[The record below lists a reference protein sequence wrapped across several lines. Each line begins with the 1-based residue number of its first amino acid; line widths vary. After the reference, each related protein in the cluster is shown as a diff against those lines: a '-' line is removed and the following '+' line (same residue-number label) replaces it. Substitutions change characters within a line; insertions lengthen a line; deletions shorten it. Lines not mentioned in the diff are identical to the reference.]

1 MAGSI
6 ITGNPHSYQLLLTNF
21 QAALTNPLNDRCLFL
36 TQLLQDAQLKEL
48 QYVFPS
54 LVENIFGF
62 RTGIDWGL
70 LTLDKDVQAKE
81 FENFR
86 RLLAPDG
93 PILRIA
99 NKFTE
104 EFCPKFEFPIAC
116 LPTPSQTL
124 LQEGKVPAL
133 YANKLQILNPGIF
146 PSTLQLNAFEFYFF
160 HFTYFIV
167 NPTLKNSMSNINL
180 QDTVYAHILEDYL
193 SSFLP
198 TDNRAVPLYQTQ
210 SNVQHSPILTSS
222 LSANYGSI
230 HGSGDHLQALN
241 SPTISPGRP
250 DFLSPLKQKP
260 SLLKKGTVLM
270 VASPNSNSSYGFGN
284 SPAESWRSET
294 FILILKEMYLNQNSL
309 DHQKNS
315 YVLMPKTFIPSHYHI
330 WMVRIMVKHLHFF
343 FNSTLSSNQSSG
355 HGQIMIDSLGR
366 LKSLGMTQL
375 IQKEM
380 YCFLKSVFDHWPL
393 DASFRVPLETYL
405 SYIQPWRYI
414 QCDLDPSVWQKF
426 MTENLLFY
434 TTIFQQVLRRFLR
447 MDLSCPKNA
456 YMLFRLTKVI
466 CTSELRDMIMQ
477 AERGSL
483 SKSSNLGISSYIQ
496 HSPEK
501 FSLHKNS
508 QLEMTAFSYLPL
520 FSEPVFMLVT
530 HLLTAIYAAR
540 EKASIQNAT
549 IGNTNKSFLAKM
561 RSFFETSDDAI
572 NSDDNSPSDIRKTAS
587 YLETSSKALCD
598 FFREVSPPT
607 LNSPP
612 ASLINSPSC
621 SSFNNNRSERMDNSK
636 LHKLSMAE
644 RNQLLRKEKKPV
656 INYNG
661 NPDLQPVRTYENAF
675 LVRLCN
681 EISQQVNEKYAAEIH
696 HLYYRDSLLGKM
708 CRRILSKPATYF
720 DVNKSKDMMSVSW
733 TPVHLPPR
741 INLRVLANKHLLA
754 YFFVLLLSLYLYGY
768 NPITSIL
775 LLFVLYAFLLFLF
788 SLIYPVPIHSED
800 D

>member
-6 ITGNPHSYQLLLTNF
+6 ITGNTQSYQLLLTNF
-21 QAALTNPLNDRCLFL
+21 QTALTNPLNDRCVFL
-36 TQLLQDAQLKEL
+36 TQLLQDTPLKEL
-48 QYVFPS
+48 QYVFPN

-70 LTLDKDVQAKE
+70 LTLEKDIQAKE
-81 FENFR
+81 FDSFR
-86 RLLAPDG
+86 KLLAPDG
-93 PILRIA
+93 PILKIA

-104 EFCPKFEFPIAC
+104 EFCPKFEFSIAC
-116 LPTPSQTL
+116 LPIPSQTM

-133 YANKLQILNPGIF
+133 YVNKLQILNPGIF

-167 NPTLKNSMSNINL
+167 NPTLKNSLSNVNQ
-180 QDTVYAHILEDYL
+180 QDTLYAHLLEDYL

-198 TDNRAVPLYQTQ
+198 TDNRAVPLFQTP
-210 SNVQHSPILTSS
+210 SNIQHSPILTSS
-222 LSANYGSI
+222 LSSNYGSA
-230 HGSGDHLQALN
+230 HVSSDHLPTLN
-241 SPTISPGRP
+241 THNTSPGRP

-270 VASPNSNSSYGFGN
+270 VASPSSNSSYGFGT
-284 SPAESWRSET
+284 SPVESWRSET
-294 FILILKEMYLNQNSL
+294 FILILKEIYLNQNTL
-309 DHQKNS
+309 DNQKTS
-315 YVLMPKTFIPSHYHI
+315 YVLIPKTFIPSHYHI

-405 SYIQPWRYI
+405 SYIQPWRYV
-414 QCDLDPSVWQKF
+414 QSDLDPPVWQKF

-434 TTIFQQVLRRFLR
+434 TTIFQQIVRRFLR

-456 YMLFRLTKVI
+456 YMLYRLTKVI

-483 SKSSNLGISSYIQ
+483 SKSSNLGLSYIQ
-496 HSPEK
+496 HSHQK
-501 FSLHKNS
+501 FSFNKNS
-508 QLEMTAFSYLPL
+508 QLEITGSSYLPL

-530 HLLTAIYAAR
+530 HLLTAITAAR
-540 EKASIQNAT
+540 EKASIQNPSS
-549 IGNTNKSFLAKM
+549 GNTSRSFLAKVC
-561 RSFFETSDDAI
+561 SFFETSDDGI
-572 NSDDNSPSDIRKTAS
+572 NSDDNSPSDISKVAS
-587 YLETSSKALCD
+587 YLETSSKHLCN

-607 LNSPP
+607 LTSAPENIMKYS
-612 ASLINSPSC
+612 NT
-621 SSFNNNRSERMDNSK
+621 SFNNNQSEIMSNAKFHD
-636 LHKLSMAE
+636 LSMVE
-644 RNQLLRKEKKPV
+644 RIQLLNKKKRPAV
-656 INYNG
+656 SYLG
-661 NPDLQPVRTYENAF
+661 NPDLQPVRTYEVAYLAQF
-675 LVRLCN
+675 LN
-681 EISQQVNEKYAAEIH
+681 EISLQINEKYAVEMQQ
-696 HLYYRDSLLGKM
+696 LYYRNSLLGNM
-708 CRRILSKPATYF
+708 SRLIMSKPTTYY
-720 DVNKSKDMMSVSW
+720 DINKSKDMQSVSW
-733 TPVHLPPR
+733 NPVHLPPR
-741 INLRVLANKHLLA
+741 ISLRIMANRQLLA
-754 YFFVLLLSLYLYGY
+754 YFIIYILCFYWYGF
-768 NPITSIL
+768 NPITSVLIL
-775 LLFVLYAFLLFLF
+775 LMFLTLSLFFI
-788 SLIYPVPIHSED
+788 SLIHPVPIHSKD